1 MFNIG
6 FGEFVLIV
14 LIVFIVFGPGKMPQ
28 LARSLGAT
36 IREFRKACDTMTEEV
51 MTETK
56 DVRQVAQDIQQETMT
71 LKQDVQQS
79 VVPKEVNEINETIKD
94 AKESV
99 HHGS

>member
-28 LARSLGAT
+28 LARSLGAA

-56 DVRQVAQDIQQETMT
+56 DVRQVA
-71 LKQDVQQS
+71 QDVQQS